1 MEQQFLYIFIG
12 ADNFSRVEFW
22 FILKLLSGL
31 LLKFMEPGA
40 CLWSGWSVRYRA
52 GVLEH
57 FDAKDAPND
66 EIMIM
71 SIP

>member
-1 MEQQFLYIFIG
+1 MFIFIG
-12 ADNFSRVEFW
+12 AGNFSRVEFW
-22 FILKLLSGL
+22 FILKLSLGL

-40 CLWSGWSVRYRA
+40 FLWSGWSERYRA

-66 EIMIM
+66 EIMII
-71 SIP
+71 SIS